1 MRASHT
7 EEGSAHGRGPP
18 SNLGRGT
25 GHGAAALRAG
35 GSQPRTPEMP
45 LVDHR
50 RRTVPPPRTP
60 SPAPSSPALS
70 HAHAP
75 TPRDAR
81 TKATWR
87 VRHILL
93 SDLNAIFSQNLF
105 SSPRP
110 LLSWLCAA
118 AIVAAA
124 DASAVPPRRSTQE
137 WGAEG
142 YEISGCGENQWTI
155 IYSSSCHHRFLL
167 TCCVGC
173 SENTSSTLV
182 V

>member
-25 GHGAAALRAG
+25 GHGAAALPAG

-50 RRTVPPPRTP
+50 RRTVPPPRAP
-60 SPAPSSPALS
+60 SPAPSSPVLS

-124 DASAVPPRRSTQE
+124 DASAVPPRRNSRRHRP
-137 WGAEG
+137 
-142 YEISGCGENQWTI
+142 YCVCVCVCVCVC
-155 IYSSSCHHRFLL
+155 IYSNRVVRFPG
-167 TCCVGC
+167 VMP
-173 SENTSSTLV
+173 STFK
-182 V
+182 